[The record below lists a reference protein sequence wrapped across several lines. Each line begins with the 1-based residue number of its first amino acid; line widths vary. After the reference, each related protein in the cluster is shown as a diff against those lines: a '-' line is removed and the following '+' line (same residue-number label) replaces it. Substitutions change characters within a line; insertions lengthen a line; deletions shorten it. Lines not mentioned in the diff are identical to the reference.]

1 MMVSTTMNETVQRTD
16 RTWDVLCHL
25 SALSVLVGVPFGNIL
40 GPLVVWLIK
49 KGDSPSADA
58 HGKEALNFQIS
69 VTIYLMAATALT
81 VSLMLILVGFL
92 LLPLLLVAV
101 IVVPVIDLILVII
114 ASVKAGNGEFYRY
127 PFTLRLIN

>member
-1 MMVSTTMNETVQRTD
+1 MNETVQRTD